1 MNFTKMHGLGNDYI
15 FLYCPQGEPEGA
27 GELSRHLS
35 DRHTGVGGDGLIC
48 ICPSRRADFRMA
60 MFNADGSR
68 GSMCGNGIRCLGKY
82 VYDRGHTRKTILS
95 VETDGGIRTLVLQV
109 EGNTATGATV
119 DMGAPRVGRKMELE
133 VEGRRITGTP
143 VWMGNPHLVC
153 PVEDVGVVDV
163 EALGPRLERHPRLS
177 QRVNVE
183 FVALRGEGRVAM
195 RVWERGSGE
204 TMACGTGASAAVAAL
219 ASAGR
224 VGRQAVVELPGGELT
239 IRWAQDGHIYMTGPA
254 VTVFD
259 GQLAH

>member
-1 MNFTKMHGLGNDYI
+1 MEFTKMHGLGNDYI

-27 GELSRHLS
+27 AQLARQLS

-48 ICPSRRADFRMA
+48 ICPSSVADFRMV

-82 VYDRGHTRKTILS
+82 VYERGYIRETCLS
-95 VETDGGIRTLVLQV
+95 VETGGGVRTLDLQV
-109 EGNTATGATV
+109 EHGVVTQVTV
-119 DMGAPRVGRKMELE
+119 DMGEPQVGQPLVLE
-133 VEGRRITGTP
+133 VEGIPIVGTP

-153 PVEDVGVVDV
+153 LVEDVDTVHVQR
-163 EALGPRLERHPRLS
+163 LGPRLERHPQLE

-183 FVALRGEGRVAM
+183 FVCPKGEGRIAM

-204 TMACGTGASAAVAAL
+204 TMACGTGASATLAAL
-219 ASAGR
+219 ATSGHS
-224 VGRQAVVELPGGELT
+224 GRQAVVELRGGELS
-239 IRWAQDGHIYMTGPA
+239 IHWKKNGHIYMTGPA